1 MQRDHGFSIQ
11 KLRAA
16 ASVLGL
22 LVVLGMVLFFVLTA
36 SRRPGESSPARFWS
50 DLILYSVPVALL
62 VAWGLHYWHNRH
74 PVDLIMLGNKD
85 DRLTPVKK
93 ISHR

>member
-1 MQRDHGFSIQ
+1 MKRDHGFSIQ

-16 ASVLGL
+16 AGALGL
-22 LVVLGMVLFFVLTA
+22 LVVLGMVLVFVLTA
-36 SRRPGESSPARFWS
+36 SRRSGASTPARFWS

-74 PVDLIMLGNKD
+74 PVDLILLGDK

-93 ISHR
+93 S

>member
-1 MQRDHGFSIQ
+1 MDRDYGFAIQ

-22 LVVLGMVLFFVLTA
+22 LFVLGLVLIFVLTA
-36 SRRPGESSPARFWS
+36 SRPPGASTPARFWS
-50 DLILYSVPVALL
+50 DLILYSVPVALV

-74 PVDLIMLGNKD
+74 PVDLILLGDK

-93 ISHR
+93 N